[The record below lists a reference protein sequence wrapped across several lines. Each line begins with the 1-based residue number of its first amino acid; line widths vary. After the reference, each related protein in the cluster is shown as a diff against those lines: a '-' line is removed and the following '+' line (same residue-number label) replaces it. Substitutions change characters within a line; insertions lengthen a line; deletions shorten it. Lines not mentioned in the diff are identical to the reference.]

1 MAKPDRT
8 LMAHLL
14 RRAGFGATFQEL
26 EHYCA
31 KGYEATVEALLH
43 PELQPAIEEDLLE
56 RYFTDWKECRAC
68 AATSFSGESRCTS
81 VQWFGMA
88 SCSPFVTVLGCTE

>member
-1 MAKPDRT
+1 MANADQA

-26 EHYCA
+26 EHYCQM
-31 KGYEATVEALLH
+31 GYEATVEYLLH

-56 RYFTDWKECRAC
+56 R
-68 AATSFSGESRCTS
+68 
-81 VQWFGMA
+81 
-88 SCSPFVTVLGCTE
+88 